1 MQFYKVEL
9 LFWCQVFQKFPEL
22 HGKISL
28 HLVEVSP
35 ALSKIQ
41 EQTLTGKLLSI
52 QEGKKEGQT
61 DATDDR
67 LQANEVQHKILI
79 LKVRGGG
86 DSTYERGGDAWIKPL
101 KETKL
106 HIDCNPPG

>member
-1 MQFYKVEL
+1 MQSMQFYEVEL
-9 LFWCQVFQKFPEL
+9 LFCCQVFQKFPEL

-67 LQANEVQHKILI
+67 LQANEVQRKILI
-79 LKVRGGG
+79 LKV
-86 DSTYERGGDAWIKPL
+86 SHSATTHSKMKVILLKPL
-101 KETKL
+101 T
-106 HIDCNPPG
+106 

>member
-1 MQFYKVEL
+1 M
-9 LFWCQVFQKFPEL
+9 QKFPEL

-61 DATDDR
+61 DAKDDR

-79 LKVRGGG
+79 LKV
-86 DSTYERGGDAWIKPL
+86 SHSATTYSRKKVI
-101 KETKL
+101 
-106 HIDCNPPG
+106 INY